1 MARVP
6 TVSGPSVALSPIG
19 RERFRPA
26 DGNGGAFGG
35 LARGLRDL
43 GNAGLNF
50 AEAED
55 RLRAQ
60 EDEAGSKALDAEA
73 ITLFQKALTDFT
85 ALQGSN
91 ASAEAF
97 AAARQRLTG
106 TRDELLKRASTPRM
120 QGMLSDAL
128 NVRYQS
134 AAAQME
140 AHSVRQ
146 VGVAWEAA
154 SAARQTA
161 SAEAAIAATDPIERR
176 THIDTGI
183 AEMRAL
189 AARRGL
195 GEDVVKTESFKFAS
209 GIHAAV
215 ALDMVDA
222 DNVDGALAYLEENRD
237 EISGADETRINKAL
251 RDPLERRETIA
262 DTAGIL
268 RAETGTEAGASTSP
282 FDPLGGAG
290 RTPVNGGGYGAARDY
305 GAHNAVDIPAARG
318 TPIKP
323 QRVGT
328 ATVSRSAKGGNIVT
342 IDYGDGT
349 KDKFMHLD
357 QVRVQSGERVT
368 ADTVVGT
375 VGSTGR
381 SSGPHLHWQRLQ
393 GGKAV
398 NPLENR
404 GGGAQQAPQR
414 HDLASALAEVDRRA
428 DAGGWSPER
437 RERAKGEVE
446 KLVAQD
452 EQLFRRREDEAERQA
467 WDAIDRIPDN
477 RLTSMSQIPSS
488 VRSNLSPQ
496 ARVRFEEEI
505 ARNLKPPKTEAN
517 GDAAITLKIMAGAYP
532 EQFAQVDLRPF
543 RSQLTP
549 GEFEELVV
557 DQAKLRTKPKDQPFT
572 ASLRSEIHTAIG
584 FYGADLNLGKN
595 ITERTD
601 DEGRRAYARISD
613 SMRGYLQ
620 RATDGGKRKPTDDD
634 MKAAFD
640 HATMEVIV
648 RGGGTWGGDTR
659 KRRFEVDGP
668 ARLGISI
675 PTETKSRI
683 EQSFARQ
690 YRRLPSG
697 DEVMRIYLAN
707 KGKPGFWR

>member
-1 MARVP
+1 MGEAAQQF
-6 TVSGPSVALSPIG
+6 GAALG
-19 RERFRPA
+19 EAADTLDKLAAER
-26 DGNGGAFGG
+26 
-35 LARGLRDL
+35 
-43 GNAGLNF
+43 
-50 AEAED
+50 
-55 RLRAQ
+55 
-60 EDEAGSKALDAEA
+60 DEAGAKGKDAQFIPAARKIES
-73 ITLFQKALTDFT
+73 DFV
-85 ALQGSN
+85 ALQGAN
-91 ASAEAF
+91 ASAEAMGEAQKRLHELQNGF
-97 AAARQRLTG
+97 LGMAETPRERAMLGEVLAARVGVLN
-106 TRDELLKRASTPRM
+106 ARM
-120 QGMLSDAL
+120 Q
-128 NVRYQS
+128 
-134 AAAQME
+134 E
-140 AHSVRQ
+140 HSVRQ
-146 VGVAWEAA
+146 IGVAWEAA

-161 SAEAAIAATDPIERR
+161 SAEAAIAATDPVERR

-183 AEMRAL
+183 SEMRAL

-282 FDPLGGAG
+282 FDPLDGAG
-290 RTPVNGGGYGAARDY
+290 RMPVNGGGYGAARDY
-305 GAHNAVDIPAARG
+305 GAHNAVDIPAARS

-323 QRVGT
+323 ERVGT

-357 QVRVQSGERVT
+357 QVRVESGDRVT

-428 DAGGWSPER
+428 DAGGWSAER

-477 RLTSMSQIPSS
+477 KLTSMSQIPSS

-549 GEFEELVV
+549 GEFEELAV

-584 FYGADLNLGKN
+584 FYGADINLGKD
-595 ITERTD
+595 ITNRTD
-601 DEGRRAYARISD
+601 EEGRRAYGRISD

-620 RATDGGKRKPTDDD
+620 RATDGGKRKPTDDE

-659 KRRFEVDGP
+659 KRRFEVEGN
-668 ARLGISI
+668 ARIGISI
-675 PTETKSRI
+675 PGDAKTRI
-683 EQSFARQ
+683 EQSFARAR
-690 YRRLPSG
+690 RRLPTP
-697 DEVMRIYLAN
+697 EETMQIYLAN